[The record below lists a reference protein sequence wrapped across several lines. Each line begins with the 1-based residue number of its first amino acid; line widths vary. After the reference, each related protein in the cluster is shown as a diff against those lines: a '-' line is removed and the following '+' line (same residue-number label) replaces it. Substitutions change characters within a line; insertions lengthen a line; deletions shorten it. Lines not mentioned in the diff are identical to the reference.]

1 MSIKRYKLFI
11 PFNYLFYVQEK
22 VMSKISP
29 MQAAALGLIPSQTI
43 TETIAPKPNTTQAVA
58 IKAKVVKTN
67 IAKPVTKAPP
77 AVKAVIKTVAKPI
90 VKTALKPAPKAIRS
104 VNIKQDYKKIDHKKN
119 DLHKDNQKNNHKK
132 NDKKDDKNL
141 RPEKIK
147 MERDSFTMPKDEYAQ
162 LTLLKARLMAMGQPA
177 KKSELLRAGIKLL
190 AAMSD
195 NTLKTTLAK
204 IPVIKTGRPNK

>member
-1 MSIKRYKLFI
+1 
-11 PFNYLFYVQEK
+11 
-22 VMSKISP
+22 MSKISP

-104 VNIKQDYKKIDHKKN
+104 VNIKQDYKKI

>member
-1 MSIKRYKLFI
+1 
-11 PFNYLFYVQEK
+11 
-22 VMSKISP
+22 MSKISP
-29 MQAAALGLIPSQTI
+29 LQAAALGLIPSPT
-43 TETIAPKPNTTQAVA
+43 TAAKTAPKSVAATTA
-58 IKAKVVKTN
+58 IKTKVAKPVSLKPASLKPVAAKTVV
-67 IAKPVTKAPP
+67 IAKP
-77 AVKAVIKTVAKPI
+77 AVKTVSKTAAKPI
-90 VKTALKPAPKAIRS
+90 AKTA
-104 VNIKQDYKKIDHKKN
+104 IKQAQKATRTVGMKLDHKKS
-119 DLHKDNQKNNHKK
+119 DHHKDHHQKNTNKK
-132 NDKKDDKNL
+132 DDKKDDKKI

-162 LTLLKARLMAMGQPA
+162 LTLLKARLMSMGQPA